1 MNKTLYYMLLLFTF
15 IITGCLSSSPSE
27 EENQSVT
34 TDNDTVN
41 SVQPPVF
48 FPVKETDDTNDGNNE
63 SEVEIDTVNDNTLD
77 KQDSERFPTL
87 DAKSV
92 TFSGNITTI
101 PVTITNPI
109 SESIYVNVYR
119 DYSTDI
125 DGNFI
130 VNQSD
135 RIIATA
141 VVEENYE
148 GELFITPDI
157 NKLLIEIIELNNNQI
172 INQQEIAFP
181 IESINL

>member
-1 MNKTLYYMLLLFTF
+1 MNKTLFILLLFTF
-15 IITGCLSSSPSE
+15 MITGCLSSSPSE
-27 EENQSVT
+27 EENQSVA

-48 FPVKETDDTNDGNNE
+48 FPVKETDDVNDSNNE
-63 SEVEIDTVNDNTLD
+63 AEVEIDTVNDDIFD
-77 KQDSERFPTL
+77 KQNSEKFPTL

-109 SESIYVNVYR
+109 SENIYVNIYR

-130 VNQSD
+130 VNHID
-135 RIIATA
+135 RLIATA
-141 VVEENYE
+141 VIEATYE

-172 INQQEIAFP
+172 I
-181 IESINL
+181 S